1 MTVTPRLAHIVL
13 QTNRL
18 PEMRNWYLAVLGARV
33 VFENAAMCF
42 LTFDEEHHRLALFSP
57 PGGGLPERT
66 PMTVGLAHSAFTFPS
81 LGDLVD
87 KYLELSAAGI
97 EPRIPVQHGVT
108 TSLYYRD
115 PDGNMVELQIDNFST
130 ADEATEYMRGQ
141 EYAND
146 SIGPSFDPAAL
157 AKAFK
162 SGAPPSE
169 LMTRAWAQQSPQ
181 LNVLELMAT

>member
-13 QTNRL
+13 QTNQL
-18 PEMRNWYLAVLGARV
+18 PEMRNWYQAVLGARV
-33 VFENAAMCF
+33 VFENPAMCF

-87 KYLELSAAGI
+87 KYLELSASGI

-130 ADEATEYMRGQ
+130 ADEATDYMRGQ

-169 LMTRAWAQQSPQ
+169 LTTRAWAQQSPQ
-181 LNVLELMAT
+181 VNVLELMTT